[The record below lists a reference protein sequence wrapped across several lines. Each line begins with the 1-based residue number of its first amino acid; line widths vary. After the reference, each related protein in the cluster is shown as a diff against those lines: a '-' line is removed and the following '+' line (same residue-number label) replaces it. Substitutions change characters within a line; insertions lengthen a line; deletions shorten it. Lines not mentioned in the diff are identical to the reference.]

1 MFFKPENR
9 FGITLQSPSK
19 SLWSTLKQAY
29 FLNKDFK
36 KFWST
41 LDKRKLYP
49 NLVDVTNKF
58 IKSESSNWVSRFW
71 KHCQINHFI

>member
-9 FGITLQSPSK
+9 FGITLQSPPK
-19 SLWSTLKQAY
+19 SLWSTLKKAY

-36 KFWST
+36 IFWST
-41 LDKRKLYP
+41 LDKRKLDP

-58 IKSESSNWVSRFW
+58 IKSESSNWV
-71 KHCQINHFI
+71 